1 MKDAQMHLI
10 SKIFNDKTIRTVW
23 NKEEEKYYISVV
35 DIVGVLSE
43 SKDSTAYWRKL
54 KQRLKQ
60 EGNETVTNCHGLKL
74 KAKDGKY
81 RMTDVVDIEGMFRI
95 IESIPSPNAEPVKLW
110 LARLGRE
117 RIDEVFDPSIIVQRA
132 VDTYRAKGY
141 DEDWISKRIKG
152 IQDRKKLTDVWK
164 SNGVTE
170 DVEYAILTND
180 IYKEWS
186 GFTAKEYKEY
196 KGLRKE
202 SLRDNMTDVEV
213 ALADLGEIATRELA
227 RKHKPIGL
235 EENRDVA
242 KMGGHTAK
250 VAREE
255 LERNLGESVVSHDN
269 ALSYTYV
276 DEDLLLDSK
285 E

>member
-35 DIVGVLSE
+35 DIVGGLSE
-43 SKDSTAYWRKL
+43 SDNPRNYWKVL
-54 KQRLKQ
+54 KYRLKK
-60 EGNETVTNCHGLKL
+60 EGNESVTNCNQLKL
-74 KAKDGKY
+74 KSSDGKY
-81 RMTDVVDIEGMFRI
+81 YNTDVVDIEGMFRL

-110 LARLGRE
+110 LARLGKE
-117 RIDEVFDPSIIVQRA
+117 RIDEVFDPSITVQRA
-132 VDTYRAKGY
+132 VDTYRAKDY

-202 SLRDNMTDVEV
+202 SLRDNMTDIEV
-213 ALADLGEIATRELA
+213 VLTDLGEIATRELA

-235 EENRDVA
+235 EENRNVA
-242 KMGGHTAK
+242 KLGGHTSK

-269 ALSYTYV
+269 ALPYTYV